1 MKIRNVLIL
10 SVVAIAL
17 TAVSLQIGQWTYS
30 WMPPQAAAES
40 HLVDK
45 LFSFLITLG
54 AFIFLGVTGTL
65 IYSAIFHR
73 AEKYDTSDG
82 PPIEGNI
89 TLEIVWTAIPVLLV
103 FWIAG
108 YSYQIYEQMGIQGP
122 MEAMHLHI
130 PTVMKSASAAPV
142 KEDTRTRRQGDAG
155 KEEAGKRGQED
166 TGNIK
171 GLPVEDIEVDAKQW
185 AWVFRYPGTDIS
197 TTELHLPINHRIRLA
212 LHSEDVLHGFYIP
225 AFRVKQDIIPNRN
238 IDFEFTPTRIG
249 KYQLT
254 DSEFSGTYFAT
265 MQADVIVESREDYKQ
280 WLAEAAN
287 RRPCIANNQAASEYA
302 QESKELIKG
311 WATVIPAK
319 APIVNSSKLI
329 NHLSYSL
336 PLCASAP
343 LREEQTFKYPS
354 SVARANK

>member
-1 MKIRNVLIL
+1 MTFMAMKIRNILIL
-10 SVVAIAL
+10 SAIAIAL
-17 TAVSLQIGQWTYS
+17 TAVSLLIGQWTYS

-40 HLVDK
+40 QLVDK

-73 AEKYDTSDG
+73 AEQYDTSDG

-103 FWIAG
+103 FWIAT

-130 PTVMKSASAAPV
+130 PIGMKSASAAPIN
-142 KEDTRTRRQGDAG
+142 GDAG
-155 KEEAGKRGQED
+155 IVSASPTSSIVSTD
-166 TGNIK
+166 ATSNVI
-171 GLPVEDIEVDAKQW
+171 PFEDIEVNAKQW
-185 AWVFRYPGTDIS
+185 AWVFRYPEKGITS
-197 TTELHLPINHRIRLA
+197 TELHLPVNHRIRLA
-212 LHSEDVLHGFYIP
+212 MQSEDVLHGFYIP

-238 IDFEFTPTRIG
+238 IDFEFTPIRIG
-249 KYQLT
+249 KYELT

-265 MQADVIVESREDYKQ
+265 MRANVVVESPEDYKK

-287 RRPCIANNQAASEYA
+287 RKPCTANNQAASEYA

-311 WATVIPAK
+311 WVTVAPAQ
-319 APIVNSSKLI
+319 APVVN
-329 NHLSYSL
+329 YS
-336 PLCASAP
+336 
-343 LREEQTFKYPS
+343 
-354 SVARANK
+354 N